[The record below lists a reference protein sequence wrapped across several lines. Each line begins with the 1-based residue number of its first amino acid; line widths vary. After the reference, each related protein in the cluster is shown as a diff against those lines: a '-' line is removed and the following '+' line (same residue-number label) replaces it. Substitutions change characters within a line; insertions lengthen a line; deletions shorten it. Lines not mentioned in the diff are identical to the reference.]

1 MEQSELGERLE
12 RYFKE
17 KYWPVEIRKIFVSTK
32 ILMWN
37 SSERKA
43 CMLLKYFIPTFSK
56 PTYVFWRLEMSF
68 VLLCFSA
75 LLQCKHKKIKTE
87 MKPEKKKKVLVNS
100 WELQEPQS
108 LFVMGSEI
116 SALTLFRQPQMSQ
129 TEKIL
134 GETRKPFLTWLSQTF
149 IMDSCFF

>member
-17 KYWPVEIRKIFVSTK
+17 KYWPVEIGKIFVSTK

-87 MKPEKKKKVLVNS
+87 MKPEKKKKSFGELMRTPRASEPFCDGEWDLSPHPFQAATNVSDWKNS
-100 WELQEPQS
+100 GWNQKT
-108 LFVMGSEI
+108 I
-116 SALTLFRQPQMSQ
+116 SYLAVTNFYH
-129 TEKIL
+129 
-134 GETRKPFLTWLSQTF
+134 G
-149 IMDSCFF
+149 